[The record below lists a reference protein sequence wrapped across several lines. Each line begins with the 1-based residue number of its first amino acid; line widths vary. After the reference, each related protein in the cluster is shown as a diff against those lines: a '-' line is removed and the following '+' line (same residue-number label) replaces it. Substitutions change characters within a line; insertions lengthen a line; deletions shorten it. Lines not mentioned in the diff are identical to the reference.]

1 MLGDAFHFMDRPKVR
16 VHHSFKKAYFVALR
30 RAWFMFEP
38 TGLAALLELLKLD
51 GLSDKDIEHKMYYDF
66 AYFRKRKPRLVPP
79 PEQHYHR
86 VRAVYA
92 LYGPMKDS
100 TTGLP
105 LFDKTAW
112 GRASNVLGEIRMGY
126 AADPPGVQLYHQ
138 SLDAKGK
145 PAFDEHGLPLLD
157 CSRGTNGVENTH
169 KQITTTFGTWCTG
182 AEMADCL
189 NGERRRHVDG
199 LGLVRPRRRRHHLPQ
214 APRLPPHAPHGL
226 AAQREHPQS
235 CGGGGLG
242 RGGAGP
248 DQRRD
253 TAAAPA
259 HSSGWRPCSGGGS
272 GGGGGGGSG
281 GFGSRRGC
289 YCGACSS
296 SHGGSGRSGERLL
309 GRWGERTARDAL
321 RFLLPLLS
329 AACPAPAP
337 ASGCVPDKRVSCH
350 RGRATL
356 RSSATGSRREARKWA
371 AWGRQEASRAAQV

>member
-1 MLGDAFHFMDRPKVR
+1 MLLFLCACTPRFSSVLGDPFHFMDRPKVR

-138 SLDAKGK
+138 SLDGQGEAGLRRARSS
-145 PAFDEHGLPLLD
+145 PPRLQPRHQRRREHAQADHHHVRHMVHGGGDGGLP
-157 CSRGTNGVENTH
+157 
-169 KQITTTFGTWCTG
+169 
-182 AEMADCL
+182 
-189 NGERRRHVDG
+189 ER
-199 LGLVRPRRRRHHLPQ
+199 
-214 APRLPPHAPHGL
+214 
-226 AAQREHPQS
+226 
-235 CGGGGLG
+235 
-242 RGGAGP
+242 
-248 DQRRD
+248 
-253 TAAAPA
+253 
-259 HSSGWRPCSGGGS
+259 
-272 GGGGGGGSG
+272 
-281 GFGSRRGC
+281 
-289 YCGACSS
+289 
-296 SHGGSGRSGERLL
+296 
-309 GRWGERTARDAL
+309 
-321 RFLLPLLS
+321 
-329 AACPAPAP
+329 
-337 ASGCVPDKRVSCH
+337 
-350 RGRATL
+350 
-356 RSSATGSRREARKWA
+356 
-371 AWGRQEASRAAQV
+371 